1 MKLILTILFL
11 TGFFTYSQQVIE
23 ICEGESVSYTY
34 SINSQIPMNFDWVV
48 NGDHYLVDEL
58 TMDWSVAGTY
68 DISVT
73 GYSVN
78 GDCPSDTQNYNVVV
92 ISCEEMVYWVP
103 NTFTPDNDEFN
114 QYFYPVI
121 TDGIDITDFTFL
133 IFNRWGEIIWESH
146 DTTAGWNG
154 YYKGKKCQDG
164 VYIWKMVFGISG
176 SDKRIDTYGHL
187 NLLR

>member
-11 TGFFTYSQQVIE
+11 TFFFTYSQQVIE

-58 TMDWSVAGTY
+58 TMNWSVAGTY

-92 ISCEEMVYWVP
+92 ILCEEMVYWVP

-114 QYFYPVI
+114 QYFTPII

-146 DTTAGWNG
+146 DTSAGWNG

>member
-58 TMDWSVAGTY
+58 TIDWSVAGTY

-92 ISCEEMVYWVP
+92 IFCEEMVYWVP
-103 NTFTPDNDEFN
+103 NTFTPDNDEYN

-121 TDGIDITDFTFL
+121 TDGIDINDFTFL

-146 DTTAGWNG
+146 DPSAKWNG
-154 YYKGKKCQDG
+154 TYGGKKCQDG
-164 VYIWKMVFGISG
+164 VYIWKMEFGIY
-176 SDKRIDTYGHL
+176 SDDRRIQTHGHF
-187 NLLR
+187 NLIK